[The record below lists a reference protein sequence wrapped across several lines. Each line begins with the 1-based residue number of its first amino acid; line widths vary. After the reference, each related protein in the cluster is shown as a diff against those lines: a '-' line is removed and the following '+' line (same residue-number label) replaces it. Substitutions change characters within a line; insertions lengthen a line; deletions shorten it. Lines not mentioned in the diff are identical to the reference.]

1 MPKIHL
7 ILILS
12 LLILNKV
19 IAQEKFDLNQIE
31 KEITTSNKSMIK
43 KDFVMT
49 YSHIEKIAI
58 SRTYLSSLTGINR
71 NYFTCSMYF
80 YGINYLKIGFYVND
94 LYFDYENFRKIIPE
108 DHEDLRT
115 IVIISTEIYKTDS
128 IPIILVNDIKLKD

>member
-1 MPKIHL
+1 MTKIHL

-19 IAQEKFDLNQIE
+19 IAQENFDLNQIE
-31 KEITTSNKSMIK
+31 KEIAASNKSMIK

-49 YSHIEKIAI
+49 YQQIGKITV
-58 SRTYLSSLTGINR
+58 SPFYLSSITALNDK
-71 NYFTCSMYF
+71 YFTTSMYF
-80 YGINYLKIGFYVND
+80 WDINDLKLGFYVND
-94 LYFDYENFRKIIPE
+94 KYFDYENFKRIIPE

-128 IPIILVNDIKLKD
+128 IPIILVNNLKLKD